1 MSAAEKKSTV
11 LVVDDSELDR
21 ELLGELLESHGY
33 NVIAAP
39 GGQEALAIL
48 ADMCEQRDWSRIDLI
63 ILDVSMVT
71 DNEGFEILATIKRD
85 KAYRFI
91 RHIPVVMASSHQGM
105 DFVVRA
111 IEHEAEDYLQKP
123 VEEASLIARVNASVR
138 KAHVTR
144 RYQEV
149 LYSIFPQEVA
159 EQVIDGGSPDPIHF
173 PSATV
178 MFTDFMGFTKSAD
191 SMADRPGD
199 LVLELD
205 TCFSEFDRILESMNS
220 WLPDEERGAPKLRK
234 IHTIGDAY
242 MACGGVP
249 QQTRT
254 HAVDAV
260 LGALRI
266 REFMRARRKERSA
279 RGELCWSTRIGMHT
293 GPVTAG
299 VLGREGFKYNYDLF
313 GDTVNTASRMESS
326 CDADEINIS
335 AATWEQ
341 VESFFTGR
349 PRGRMEVKGKGEME
363 MFFVDGIRPE
373 LQEGANEEA
382 PLALGPEFV
391 KRYAALRGGS

>member
-1 MSAAEKKSTV
+1 MTGKERSTV

-33 NVIAAP
+33 DVIAAP

-48 ADMCEQRDWSRIDLI
+48 AEMCEQRDWSRVDLI

-71 DNEGFEILATIKRD
+71 DDEGFDILATIKRD

-91 RHIPVVMASSHQGM
+91 RHIPVVMASSHQGI

-111 IEHEAEDYLQKP
+111 IESEAEDYLQKP
-123 VEEASLIARVNASVR
+123 VEETSLIARVNASVR

-220 WLPDEERGAPKLRK
+220 WLPGDEHTAPRLRK

-254 HAVDAV
+254 HAVDSV
-260 LGALRI
+260 LGALHI
-266 REFMRARRKERSA
+266 REFMRARRQERSS

-326 CDADEINIS
+326 CDADEINVS
-335 AATWEQ
+335 AATWSE
-341 VESFFTGR
+341 VNAFFTGR
-349 PRGRMEVKGKGEME
+349 PRGKLQVKGKGEME

-373 LQEGANEEA
+373 LRAGADGDS
-382 PLALGPEFV
+382 PLALGKGFV
-391 KRYAALRGGS
+391 EQYAALGAG